1 MLLSLSVGHV
11 RGVSTFYFFDAHLP
25 VLTHCHYQR
34 AGLRAGFV
42 TVMALNLVV
51 IGTGS
56 QAACNI
62 AGLASELPHTI
73 VVILTEAA
81 LRFITKDTVRNVGN
95 VEIVLDDQSPQVAKL
110 PNHIWASEFADLTV
124 VYPASA
130 GFIGK
135 MANGLALDM
144 ASTVILAS
152 DPAKVLVYPSMHQ
165 KMWEHPGVVE
175 NMRALGRAGFIVPAS
190 RNGQAPA
197 VDVVVDE
204 VNRILTQ

>member
-1 MLLSLSVGHV
+1 MCEVFQRFTFLMLNYLCRHV
-11 RGVSTFYFFDAHLP
+11 TLP
-25 VLTHCHYQR
+25 KVWFTHYQR
-34 AGLRAGFV
+34 VGLRIGFII
-42 TVMALNLVV
+42 VMASNLVV

-62 AGLASELPHTI
+62 AGLASELPHNI

-81 LRFITKDTVRNVGN
+81 LRFITKDTIRNVGN
-95 VEIVLDDQSPQVAKL
+95 VEIVLDDQSPQMAKL

-135 MANGLALDM
+135 MANGLALDV

-152 DPAKVLVYPSMHQ
+152 EPTKVLVYPSMHQ

-175 NMRALGRAGFIVPAS
+175 NMKTLGRAGFIVSAS

-197 VDVVVDE
+197 VDVVVAE
-204 VNRILTQ
+204 VNRIITR